1 MPLWDMVSSGRVSGV
16 FRRPRPIKP
25 APGQESV
32 WDYPRPP
39 RVEPRAER
47 VVVRLGG
54 QVIVD
59 TTDAVRV
66 LETSHPPV
74 YYVPLDAFPEGV
86 LIPVGGT
93 TFCEFKG
100 QASYFTI
107 AAGGTVVERGGW
119 TYPHPTRGFEALS
132 TRVALY
138 PENMEACT
146 VDGEQVTFQE
156 GGFYGG
162 WITRQIVGPFKGGPG
177 TAGW

>member
-1 MPLWDMVSSGRVSGV
+1 MVSSHGLSGV

-39 RVEPRAER
+39 RVEPRSER

-59 TTDAVRV
+59 TTQAVRV

-74 YYVPLDAFPEGV
+74 YYVPLDAFPDGV
-86 LIPVGGT
+86 LVPVGGT

-107 AAGGTVVERGGW
+107 TAGGTVVERGGW
-119 TYPHPTRGFEALS
+119 TYPQPARGFEALS
-132 TRVALY
+132 SRVALY
-138 PENMEACT
+138 PEHMDSCE